1 MSADPFVYLA
11 GYPPHLLASVQDLH
25 AKAKLA
31 PWLHQRYPDAHAVR
45 TDKAL
50 YDYVSELKSDYLR
63 NSGPLARVA
72 YDGKLQSIQ
81 KALGIHARIARVQG
95 GKIKTRREIH
105 IATVFRSAPEAFLR
119 MIVVHELAHL
129 KESDHDKAFYQLCC
143 HMERDYHQ
151 LEFEVRAYLCHLAA
165 GGEALWG

>member
-1 MSADPFVYLA
+1 MTADPFVYLA

-25 AKAKLA
+25 TQGKLA
-31 PWLHQRYPDAHAVR
+31 PWLRQRYPEAHAVR

-50 YDYVSELKSDYLR
+50 YDYVNELKSDYLR